1 MNQPK
6 PRRQRG
12 VLLTA
17 IGLKKLQETIG
28 EAETWENSGTRY
40 SLEALSS
47 RTGIEPTTIRKVLDR
62 EKRVD
67 KQTLKRFFQGFDL
80 ELEQCDFF
88 KPHEEYEQLES
99 LTINNKCQDWG
110 EAIDVST
117 FYGRTQELATLEQWI
132 IQDGCRVVAI
142 LGMGGIGKTA
152 LAVKLAQLLQDSFE
166 FVFWRSLL
174 QAPPL
179 DELLTKLIQFLS
191 NGQELAV
198 PATTEEKITRLLD
211 YLRSHRCLI
220 VLDNLETI
228 LCSGEGTFHRRTGYY
243 RTEYEDYGRLLKRVG
258 ETSHQSCLVL
268 TAREKPSEVASLE
281 GVTLPVHSWQL
292 RGLQPVEGKQLL
304 KAKSFLNGSQEEWL
318 NLVQQYSGNP
328 LALKIVATV
337 IQELFEGNIS
347 NFLAQDIVV
356 FGYIEDLLLTQ
367 LNRLSVV
374 EKEVMYWLAINRE
387 PVSLS
392 ELQADIIAPLS
403 PPKLLE
409 ALNSLSMRF
418 LIEKSGAG
426 FTLQPVLMEYLTQQ
440 LIEQVRAEIV
450 GLKEGYKELKVGK
463 LNVECLESNLQSA
476 PSTNLQLFKSYALIK
491 ATAKD
496 YVRDTQIR
504 LILKPLLA
512 QLLSLL
518 GGKSSVENQL
528 TKILRHLRWHSHS
541 ASEASSIDLGVESQ
555 GKIQEVAT
563 SEEVPCSLDLRDE
576 RLLMELGYA
585 PGNAINLLR
594 QLNTDLS
601 GYDLSCL
608 TVWQAYLEGVNL
620 YDVNFAHSNLA
631 KSVFTETLSG
641 VLSVALSPDGKLL
654 AIGDGSG
661 KIYVWQL
668 ATGQRILT
676 YEGHT
681 GWVMSVA
688 FSPDGHTL
696 ASASMDRTVKLW
708 NISRGQCEKTL
719 RGHSS
724 GVMSVAFSP
733 NGQILASGS
742 HDQTVKLW
750 DISRGQ
756 CQKTLQGHSGGVWSV
771 AYCSSSSSEYSPAL
785 PTPLNKATVYTQ
797 VSEFSP
803 PSPPTLGGTGVQ
815 SPPVL
820 GDLGD
825 KKDLCIHSN
834 LNKGGAEGILAS
846 GSADGTI
853 KLWEISSGQCYQT
866 IQGHDDE
873 VCSVAFSP
881 DGQTLASGGEDCSI
895 KLWSVSSGQ
904 HLKTLQGHDKGV
916 KFVTFSPDSGAQAT
930 LGASGDILV
939 SSSCDRTIKLWSVSD
954 GNCQKTLKGHAETVS
969 AVAVSPPVEIYS
981 YIPLLVSGSMDRTV
995 KLWDISN
1002 GECCKTLQGYGSGVF
1017 AVAFSPDGQTL
1028 ASGGSDRTIRLW
1040 DALSGECS
1048 QTLQGHTNAILS
1060 LAFSCD
1066 NRLLASG
1073 SLDGTVRL
1081 WDVATGR
1088 YLKRLQ
1094 ENTKHIL
1101 AVAFSPDGQ
1110 TLASSCFD
1118 QKIRLWDV
1126 RTGQCLKTWQEDAYS
1141 IYAIAF
1147 SPDGQTLAVSLDG
1160 TVKLWDVT
1168 TGQCRQ
1174 SLQTDTKLVFCV
1186 AFSPDGQILASGSS
1200 DRTIRLWD
1208 VSTGQCVKLLEGH
1221 TDRVLCI
1228 AFSPIPPTPR
1238 TVRGAGGILASGGD
1252 DGTIRLWDVSS
1263 GQCRQV
1269 GSCHSRGVFSVSFSP
1284 QGTMLA
1290 SGSKDETIKLW
1301 DVSTGECLKTLRSLR
1316 PYEGMNITGVTG
1328 LTSSQKAT
1336 LLALGAVEDED
1347 LIDDT
1352 P

>member
-1 MNQPK
+1 MSFFLFMFCFICQCVSPTRYLAMNQPK

-12 VLLTA
+12 VLLTPT
-17 IGLKKLQETIG
+17 GLKKLQEALG

-40 SLEALSS
+40 SLEALST
-47 RTGIEPTTIRKVLDR
+47 RTGIEPTTVRKVLER

-80 ELEQCDFF
+80 ELDECDFF
-88 KPHEEYEQLES
+88 RPHEEYEQLKS

-117 FYGRTQELATLEQWI
+117 FYGRTEELATLEQWI
-132 IQDGCRVVAI
+132 IQDHCRVVTI
-142 LGMGGIGKTA
+142 LGTGGIGKTT
-152 LAVKLAQLLQDSFE
+152 LAVKLAQLLQDTFE

-191 NGQELAV
+191 NGQELAL
-198 PATTEEKITRLLD
+198 PATTEEKISRLLD

-228 LCSGEGTFHRRTGYY
+228 LCSGEGTFHSRAGYY
-243 RTEYEDYGRLLKRVG
+243 RNEYEDYGRLLKRVG

-281 GVTLPVHSWQL
+281 GVTLPVRSWQL

-318 NLVQQYSGNP
+318 DLVQRYSGNP
-328 LALKIVATV
+328 LALKIVATA
-337 IQELFEGNIS
+337 IQELFDGNIS
-347 NFLAQDIVV
+347 DFLVKGIVV
-356 FGYIEDLLLTQ
+356 FGDIQDLLVTQ
-367 LNRLSVV
+367 FNRLSVV

-387 PVSLS
+387 PISLS
-392 ELQADIIAPLS
+392 ELQADIITPLS

-409 ALNSLSMRF
+409 ALNSLLRRF
-418 LIEKSGAG
+418 LIEKSAAC
-426 FTLQPVLMEYLTQQ
+426 FTLQPVVMEYLTQQ
-440 LIEQVRAEIV
+440 LIEQVCAEIAEFKV
-450 GLKEGYKELKVGK
+450 EGDVPVVATTTLLLDAPNVALSVCEAVAAEGEKVSRRVYAS
-463 LNVECLESNLQSA
+463 LSNQPVNLPLA
-476 PSTNLQLFKSYALIK
+476 NLQLFKSHALIK

-504 LILKPLLA
+504 LILKPVLA
-512 QLLSLL
+512 QLLSRL
-518 GGKSSVENQL
+518 GGKSRVEHQL
-528 TKILRHLRWHSHS
+528 TQIIGKLRWSSQS
-541 ASEASSIDLGVESQ
+541 ASEAGSLDLGVEYQGHIQGVASSQ
-555 GKIQEVAT
+555 EL
-563 SEEVPCSLDLRDE
+563 PCPLDLRDE
-576 RLLMELGYA
+576 NLLIEIGYA
-585 PGNAINLLR
+585 TGNAINLLR

-601 GYDLSCL
+601 GYDFSFL
-608 TVWQAYLEGVNL
+608 TVRQAYLQGVNL
-620 YDVNFAHSNLA
+620 YQVNFAYSNLA

-641 VLSVALSPDGKLL
+641 VLSVALTPDSEALATLGASGKLL
-654 AIGDGSG
+654 ATGDGSG
-661 KIYVWQL
+661 KIYLWQV

-676 YEGHT
+676 YEGHI

-708 NISRGQCEKTL
+708 NISTGQCQKTL

-724 GVMSVAFSP
+724 GVTSVAFSP

-742 HDQTVKLW
+742 HDQTVRLW
-750 DISRGQ
+750 DISSGQ

-771 AYCSSSSSEYSPAL
+771 AYSSSSPSEYSPTP
-785 PTPLNKATVYTQ
+785 PTPLIKEDA
-797 VSEFSP
+797 
-803 PSPPTLGGTGVQ
+803 G
-815 SPPVL
+815 
-820 GDLGD
+820 
-825 KKDLCIHSN
+825 
-834 LNKGGAEGILAS
+834 GILAS
-846 GSADGTI
+846 GSADRTI
-853 KLWEISSGQCYQT
+853 KLWEISSGQCYKT
-866 IQGHDDE
+866 IEGHDGE
-873 VCSVAFSP
+873 VFSVAFSP
-881 DGQTLASGGEDCSI
+881 DGRILASGGEDSFV

-904 HLKTLQGHDKGV
+904 HLKTLQGHELGV
-916 KFVTFSPDSGAQAT
+916 KSVTFSPD
-930 LGASGDILV
+930 GDILV

-969 AVAVSPPVEIYS
+969 SVAISPPVEAYS
-981 YIPLLVSGSMDRTV
+981 HTPLLASGSMDRTV
-995 KLWDISN
+995 KLWDISS
-1002 GECCKTLQGYGSGVF
+1002 GECCRTLQGYGSGVF
-1017 AVAFSPDGQTL
+1017 TVAFSPDGQTL
-1028 ASGGSDRTIRLW
+1028 ASGGSDRMVRLW
-1040 DALSGECS
+1040 DTNSGECS
-1048 QTLQGHTNAILS
+1048 KMQGHTKTISS
-1060 LAFSCD
+1060 LAFSGD

-1081 WDVATGR
+1081 WDIATGR
-1088 YLKRLQ
+1088 CLKRLQ
-1094 ENTKHIL
+1094 EHTNLIL

-1110 TLASSCFD
+1110 TLASSSFD

-1126 RTGQCLKTWQEDAYS
+1126 RTGQCLRTWQEDTYS

-1147 SPDGQTLAVSLDG
+1147 SPDGQTLAVSLDR

-1174 SLQTDTKLVFCV
+1174 TLQTDANLVFCV

-1208 VSTGQCVKLLEGH
+1208 VSTGHCVKLLEGH
-1221 TDRVLCI
+1221 TDRVLCV

-1238 TVRGAGGILASGGD
+1238 TPGGILASGGD
-1252 DGTIRLWDVSS
+1252 DGTIRLWDVSI
-1263 GQCRQV
+1263 GQCRQI
-1269 GSCHSRGVFSVSFSP
+1269 GSCHSRRVFSVAFSP

-1301 DVSTGECLKTLRSLR
+1301 DVSTGECLKTLRSNR

-1328 LTSSQKAT
+1328 LTSAQKAT
-1336 LLALGAVEDED
+1336 LLALGAVEDE
-1347 LIDDT
+1347 
-1352 P
+1352 

>member
-17 IGLKKLQETIG
+17 TGWKKLQEALG

-40 SLEALSS
+40 SLEALST
-47 RTGIEPTTIRKVLDR
+47 RTSIEPTTIRKVLER
-62 EKRVD
+62 EKGVD

-80 ELEQCDFF
+80 ELEQCDFTR
-88 KPHEEYEQLES
+88 PYAECEQLES
-99 LTINNKCQDWG
+99 LTINNNCQDWG

-132 IQDGCRVVAI
+132 SQDCCRVVAI
-142 LGMGGIGKTA
+142 LGMGGIGKTS
-152 LAVKLAQLLQDSFE
+152 LAVKLAQLHQDSFE

-191 NGQELAV
+191 NSQEITL
-198 PATTEEKITRLLD
+198 PATTDEKITQLLD
-211 YLRSHRCLI
+211 CLRSHRCLI

-228 LCSGEGTFHRRTGYY
+228 LNSGEGTFHSRTGYY
-243 RTEYEDYGRLLKRVG
+243 RTEYEDYGILLKRVG

-281 GVTLPVHSWQL
+281 GVTLPVRSWQL
-292 RGLQPVEGKQLL
+292 RGLQPAEGKELL
-304 KAKSFLNGSQEEWL
+304 TAKSFLNGSQEEWL
-318 NLVQQYSGNP
+318 DLVQRYSGNP
-328 LALKIVATV
+328 LALKIVATA
-337 IQELFEGNIS
+337 IQELFDGNIS
-347 NFLAQDIVV
+347 DFLAQGIAV
-356 FGYIEDLLLTQ
+356 FGDIQDLLVTQ
-367 LNRLSVV
+367 FNRLSVV
-374 EKEVMYWLAINRE
+374 EKEVMYWLAINRD
-387 PVSLS
+387 PISLS
-392 ELQADIIAPLS
+392 ELQADIVTSLS

-409 ALNSLSMRF
+409 ALNSLLRRF
-418 LIEKSGAG
+418 LIEKSAAC
-426 FTLQPVLMEYLTQQ
+426 FTLQPVVMEYLTQQ
-440 LIEQVRAEIV
+440 LIEQVCAEIA
-450 GLKEGYKELKVGK
+450 GIKEGCKVENWQIES
-463 LNVECLESNLQSA
+463 LNNSSNKQPA
-476 PSTNLQLFKSYALIK
+476 NLQLFKSHALIK

-504 LILKPLLA
+504 LILKPVIA
-512 QLLSLL
+512 QLLSQL
-518 GGKSSVENQL
+518 GGKSRVENQL
-528 TKILRHLRWHSHS
+528 TQILRHLRWHSHS
-541 ASEASSIDLGVESQ
+541 ASEAGSIDLGVESQ
-555 GKIQEVAT
+555 GEIQEVAT
-563 SEEVPCSLDLRDE
+563 SEELPCSLDLTDE
-576 RLLMELGYA
+576 KLLMEIGYA

-594 QLNTDLS
+594 QLNTNLS
-601 GYDLSCL
+601 GYDFSCL

-620 YDVNFAHSNLA
+620 YQVNFAHSNLA
-631 KSVFTETLSG
+631 KSVFTETLSS

-668 ATGQRILT
+668 VTGQRILTT

-708 NISRGQCEKTL
+708 NISSGQCEKTL

-742 HDQTVKLW
+742 HDQTIRLW
-750 DISRGQ
+750 DISSGQ

-771 AYCSSSSSEYSPAL
+771 AYSSSSPSKYSHQD
-785 PTPLNKATVYTQ
+785 TT
-797 VSEFSP
+797 
-803 PSPPTLGGTGVQ
+803 
-815 SPPVL
+815 
-820 GDLGD
+820 
-825 KKDLCIHSN
+825 
-834 LNKGGAEGILAS
+834 LAS

-853 KLWEISSGQCYQT
+853 KLWEISSGQCYKT
-866 IQGHDDE
+866 LQGHGDE
-873 VCSVAFSP
+873 VFSVAFSP
-881 DGQTLASGGEDCSI
+881 DGQTLASGGEDSSI

-904 HLKTLQGHDKGV
+904 HLKTLQGHDNGV
-916 KFVTFSPDSGAQAT
+916 KSVTFSCDSTAVAT

-954 GNCQKTLKGHAETVS
+954 GNCQRTLKGHAETVS
-969 AVAVSPPVEIYS
+969 CVAISPTVEAYGNL
-981 YIPLLVSGSMDRTV
+981 PMLASGSMDRTV
-995 KLWDISN
+995 KLWDISL
-1002 GECCKTLQGYGSGVF
+1002 GECCRTLQGYSGGVF

-1028 ASGGSDRTIRLW
+1028 ASGGSDRAVRLW
-1040 DALSGECS
+1040 DTNSGQCS
-1048 QTLQGHTNAILS
+1048 QTLQGHTNAISS
-1060 LAFSCD
+1060 LAFSGD

-1081 WDVATGR
+1081 WDIATGR
-1088 YLKRLQ
+1088 CLKRLQ
-1094 ENTKHIL
+1094 EHTKQIL

-1126 RTGQCLKTWQEDAYS
+1126 RTGQCLRTWQEDTYS

-1160 TVKLWDVT
+1160 TVKLWDLT

-1174 SLQTDTKLVFCV
+1174 TLHTEANLVFCV
-1186 AFSPDGQILASGSS
+1186 AFSPDGQILASG
-1200 DRTIRLWD
+1200 DQTIRLWD
-1208 VSTGQCVKLLEGH
+1208 VSTGHCLKVLEGH
-1221 TDRVLCI
+1221 TDRVLCV
-1228 AFSPIPPTPR
+1228 AYSSSSPSEYSPIPPTPP
-1238 TVRGAGGILASGGD
+1238 TPGGAWGILASGGD
-1252 DGTIRLWDVSS
+1252 DGTIRLWDVSI
-1263 GQCRQV
+1263 GQCRQI
-1269 GSCHSRGVFSVSFSP
+1269 GSCHSRGVFSVAFSP
-1284 QGTMLA
+1284 QGTTLA
-1290 SGSKDETIKLW
+1290 SGSQDETIKLW
-1301 DVSTGECLKTLRSLR
+1301 DVSTGECLKTLRSNR
-1316 PYEGMNITGVTG
+1316 PYEGMNITGVAG
-1328 LTSSQKAT
+1328 LTSSQRAT
-1336 LLALGAVEDED
+1336 LLGLGAVEDE
-1347 LIDDT
+1347 
-1352 P
+1352 

>member
-12 VLLTA
+12 VLLTPT
-17 IGLKKLQETIG
+17 GWKKLQEALG

-47 RTGIEPTTIRKVLDR
+47 RTGIEPTTIRKVLER
-62 EKRVD
+62 EKGVD

-88 KPHEEYEQLES
+88 RPHEEYEQLES
-99 LTINNKCQDWG
+99 LVINNKCQDWG

-117 FYGRTQELATLEQWI
+117 FYGRTQELATLEQWVV
-132 IQDGCRVVAI
+132 QDHCRVVAI
-142 LGMGGIGKTA
+142 LGTGGIGKTT

-179 DELLTKLIQFLS
+179 DELLTKLIHFLS
-191 NGQELAV
+191 NGQEIAL
-198 PATTEEKITRLLD
+198 PATTDEKITRLLD
-211 YLRSHRCLI
+211 YLRSHRCII
-220 VLDNLETI
+220 VLDNLET
-228 LCSGEGTFHRRTGYY
+228 LLGSGEGTFHSRTGYY

-281 GVTLPVHSWQL
+281 GITLPVRSWLL
-292 RGLQPVEGKQLL
+292 RGLQPAEGKELL
-304 KAKSFLNGSQEEWL
+304 TAKSFLNGSPEEWL
-318 NLVQQYSGNP
+318 NLIQQYSGNP
-328 LALKIVATV
+328 LALKIVATA
-337 IQELFEGNIS
+337 IQELFDGNIS
-347 NFLAQDIVV
+347 DFLAKEIVV
-356 FGYIEDLLLTQ
+356 FGDIEDLLATQ
-367 LNRLSVV
+367 LNRLSLV

-387 PVSLS
+387 PVSFS
-392 ELQADIIAPLS
+392 ELQADIITPLS

-409 ALNSLSMRF
+409 ALNSLLRRF
-418 LIEKSGAG
+418 LIEKKAAC
-426 FTLQPVLMEYLTQQ
+426 FTLQPVVMEYLTQQ
-440 LIEQVRAEIV
+440 IIEHICAEIA
-450 GLKEGYKELKVGK
+450 GTKEDCKVEIWQIEH
-463 LNVECLESNLQSA
+463 LNNYSNKQPA
-476 PSTNLQLFKSYALIK
+476 NLQLFKSHALIK

-504 LILKPLLA
+504 LILKPVIA

-518 GGKSSVENQL
+518 GGKSRVENKL
-528 TKILRHLRWHSHS
+528 TQILGKLRWHSHS
-541 ASEASSIDLGVESQ
+541 TSEAGSIDLGVESQ
-555 GKIQEVAT
+555 GEIQEVAT
-563 SEEVPCSLDLRDE
+563 SEELPCSLDLRDE
-576 RLLMELGYA
+576 KLLMEVGYA

-594 QLNTDLS
+594 QLNTDIS
-601 GYDLSCL
+601 GYDFSCL

-620 YDVNFAHSNLA
+620 YQVNFAHSNLA

-641 VLSVALSPDGKLL
+641 VLSVALTPDGKLL

-661 KIYVWQL
+661 KIYLWQV

-676 YEGHT
+676 YEGHI

-688 FSPDGHTL
+688 FSPDGQTL

-708 NISRGQCEKTL
+708 NISTGQCQKTL

-733 NGQILASGS
+733 DGQILASGS
-742 HDQTVKLW
+742 HDQTVRLW
-750 DISRGQ
+750 DISSGQ

-771 AYCSSSSSEYSPAL
+771 AFSSSSPSKYSHQDTTL
-785 PTPLNKATVYTQ
+785 AT
-797 VSEFSP
+797 
-803 PSPPTLGGTGVQ
+803 
-815 SPPVL
+815 
-820 GDLGD
+820 
-825 KKDLCIHSN
+825 
-834 LNKGGAEGILAS
+834 

-853 KLWEISSGQCYQT
+853 KLWEISSGQCYKT

-873 VCSVAFSP
+873 VFSVAFSP

-904 HLKTLQGHDKGV
+904 HLKTLQGHDNGV
-916 KFVTFSPDSGAQAT
+916 KSVTFSSDS
-930 LGASGDILV
+930 GASGDILV

-954 GNCQKTLKGHAETVS
+954 GNCQRTLKGHSETVS
-969 AVAVSPPVEIYS
+969 CVAISPPVEAYS
-981 YIPLLVSGSMDRTV
+981 NLPMLASGSMDRTV
-995 KLWDISN
+995 KLWNLSN
-1002 GECCKTLQGYGSGVF
+1002 GECCKTLQGYSGGVF

-1028 ASGGSDRTIRLW
+1028 ASGGSDRAVRLW
-1040 DALSGECS
+1040 DTHSGECS
-1048 QTLQGHTNAILS
+1048 QMQGHTNAIGS
-1060 LAFSCD
+1060 LAFSGD
-1066 NRLLASG
+1066 NRFLASG

-1081 WDVATGR
+1081 WDVATGHC
-1088 YLKRLQ
+1088 LKRLQ
-1094 ENTKHIL
+1094 EHTNHIL

-1126 RTGQCLKTWQEDAYS
+1126 RTGQCLKTWHEDAYS
-1141 IYAIAF
+1141 IYALAF

-1160 TVKLWDVT
+1160 MVKLWDVT
-1168 TGQCRQ
+1168 TGQYRQ
-1174 SLQTDTKLVFCV
+1174 TLQTDANLVFCV
-1186 AFSPDGQILASGSS
+1186 AFSPDGQILASS

-1208 VSTGQCVKLLEGH
+1208 VSTGHCLKVLEGH
-1221 TDRVLCI
+1221 TDRVLCV

-1238 TVRGAGGILASGGD
+1238 TPGGVGGILASGGD
-1252 DGTIRLWDVSS
+1252 DGTIRLWDVSI
-1263 GQCRQV
+1263 GQCRQI
-1269 GSCHSRGVFSVSFSP
+1269 GSCHSRGVFSVAFSP

-1301 DVSTGECLKTLRSLR
+1301 DVSTGECLKMLRSNR

-1328 LTSSQKAT
+1328 LTSSQRAT
-1336 LLALGAVEDED
+1336 LLALGAVEDE
-1347 LIDDT
+1347 
-1352 P
+1352 